1 VRKAANGASERRQ
14 RSEVAASTYKKI
26 TRHTKPEDSAT
37 KKRSAECGRWECA
50 EWGGCSPRGRSR
62 KAGWH
67 GRAQQEAKRTENG
80 ICLGRRVGEHTNSP
94 LGASIPSAGIGQ
106 KTWGTKAPGIKSI
119 KAKSRKRYTEECVW
133 GGEEAEKCEKA
144 ISSVAKKGVV
154 VTPGQNAAVG
164 SQGVKAS
171 VGAERRWRG
180 TQQTARVDVPQGP
193 VPAGPGATGAASDEP
208 PTVATPRERGERGA
222 AGQQVHTNVG
232 VAGREAPSR
241 LRRAIGRP

>member
-1 VRKAANGASERRQ
+1 MFVCVRKAANGASERRQ

-67 GRAQQEAKRTENG
+67 GRAQQEAKRTEKKRSTFRTLEQKKRKPCSGDG

-133 GGEEAEKCEKA
+133 GG
-144 ISSVAKKGVV
+144 G
-154 VTPGQNAAVG
+154 G
-164 SQGVKAS
+164 
-171 VGAERRWRG
+171 
-180 TQQTARVDVPQGP
+180 
-193 VPAGPGATGAASDEP
+193 
-208 PTVATPRERGERGA
+208 
-222 AGQQVHTNVG
+222 
-232 VAGREAPSR
+232 GRKV
-241 LRRAIGRP
+241 

>member
-1 VRKAANGASERRQ
+1 MFVCVRKAANGASERRQ

-106 KTWGTKAPGIKSI
+106 KTWGTKAPGIKSA
-119 KAKSRKRYTEECVW
+119 AKGCQPVGWENTISENEIPRDKSKKQEKVHRGVCL
-133 GGEEAEKCEKA
+133 GGGRRQK
-144 ISSVAKKGVV
+144 SVKKPYHPLGKKG
-154 VTPGQNAAVG
+154 
-164 SQGVKAS
+164 S
-171 VGAERRWRG
+171 W
-180 TQQTARVDVPQGP
+180 
-193 VPAGPGATGAASDEP
+193 
-208 PTVATPRERGERGA
+208 
-222 AGQQVHTNVG
+222 
-232 VAGREAPSR
+232 
-241 LRRAIGRP
+241 

>member
-1 VRKAANGASERRQ
+1 MFVCVRKAANGASERRQ

-94 LGASIPSAGIGQ
+94 LGASIPSAGMTRTKDLGHKGAGYKIHKSKKQEKVHRGVCLGGGRRQ
-106 KTWGTKAPGIKSI
+106 K
-119 KAKSRKRYTEECVW
+119 
-133 GGEEAEKCEKA
+133 
-144 ISSVAKKGVV
+144 SVKKPYHPLGKKG
-154 VTPGQNAAVG
+154 
-164 SQGVKAS
+164 S
-171 VGAERRWRG
+171 W
-180 TQQTARVDVPQGP
+180 
-193 VPAGPGATGAASDEP
+193 
-208 PTVATPRERGERGA
+208 
-222 AGQQVHTNVG
+222 
-232 VAGREAPSR
+232 
-241 LRRAIGRP
+241 